1 MNKKDEIATEA
12 YLAIIIWMLW
22 MYTISNA
29 VYFIES
35 SLLFVFAIGGSC
47 LLVISLYRLQKKARI
62 LSKEQESFCTS

>member
-47 LLVISLYRLQKKARI
+47 LLVISLRRLLKK
-62 LSKEQESFCTS
+62 SKNEDEE